1 MATSAAASMS
11 DKPRY
16 SVPPSPASATPVMR
30 WRSSTNIPVL
40 STEALNSHEAQLRE
54 QRRLRK
60 EQGERRASLEVLEIR
75 SINRTLDQQ
84 HRQDQREVARLAHE
98 RAELLRT
105 NVTLRAEL
113 DEARASLKYL
123 RRQSGGESVSKALG
137 NSRQTTQSPT
147 PSEGNR
153 SFPDTKKGDLV
164 ERYQAGIYCCCSP
177 TTASA
182 VRGVRNPERNTETSC
197 NDSSYNSS
205 IETSCNDSSYNSSI
219 ENASSTE
226 ADFGA
231 SEPEYLLPELI
242 EQVHSSLTGTVSRWV
257 KAMQADCCPQ
267 IKQALVLPWL
277 LHKLF
282 YLCSELIEEKRQE
295 VSTLFVGGVE
305 CEPGSKEKATTMS
318 LDASEFMLRHLR
330 RNRQTLFPLA
340 GDRLRVAVDKIM
352 MALAYRWVNLSLLM
366 YLSHDCKV

>member
-137 NSRQTTQSPT
+137 NSRQTTQYPT

-182 VRGVRNPERNTETSC
+182 VRGVRNPERNT
-197 NDSSYNSS
+197 
-205 IETSCNDSSYNSSI
+205 ETSCNDSSYNSSI